1 MAKGRIPESD
11 IEAIRNQ
18 VRIEDVVGEYVSLT
32 PAGVDSLK
40 GLSPF
45 TDEKTPSFHVR
56 PNHGY
61 YHCFSTGEGGD
72 VFSFLMKME
81 HISFVEAVEQL
92 AERIGYR
99 INYQGGGTT
108 TTQQH
113 GTRRRLLQANAA
125 AQEFYQHQLET
136 TEAQPARDMLLGRG
150 FDVATIKEF
159 GCGYAPAGWDT
170 LTRHLQKQGFSFK
183 ELEAAGLAKMGSRGT
198 PIDRFHRR
206 LVWPISAPSGEV
218 IGFGA
223 RKLFADDTL
232 GKYMNTPETM
242 LYKKSKVLF
251 GLDKAKKYIA
261 ESHQCVVV
269 EGYTDVMAMWAAGVK
284 TAVAACGTAFG
295 EEHLAILRRF
305 LMDDNYYR
313 GEIIYTFDGDEAG
326 QKAAMKAFTGD
337 QQFAGQKFVCI
348 APGGMDPC
356 ELRQKEGD
364 AGVRDL
370 IARRVP
376 MFEFALRS
384 LLKDFN
390 LAIPEGRV
398 AALERLVPVVADIR
412 DPALRDEYARQLSGW
427 VGWHNPNEIVN
438 RVRQAARAPR
448 SAGRGQMSASPRGVQ
463 HGYGSAGRAAGGVG
477 GGRAVGGGAALG
489 GAAGNP
495 TGQNQPRVIHP
506 RKPSEASDEGRQRA
520 AVRLAIQYPKTAGA
534 GFDALGSDA
543 FTYPLYRTIR
553 DAIEACGGCANA
565 VSDHNWVPAIQ
576 EHIDDLV
583 VQGVVSELAVED
595 IPIDQEHIVKY
606 AEGLFARLEEAWVG
620 RQVAELK
627 ATLMRKNPST
637 DPDYHEIF
645 KDLVALEEYR
655 TTLKQLAVGTF

>member
-11 IEAIRNQ
+11 IEAIRNL
-18 VRIEDVVGEYVSLT
+18 VRIEDVVGEYVSLK

-81 HISFVEAVEQL
+81 HVTFVEAVEQL
-92 AERIGYR
+92 ADRIGYR
-99 INYQGGGTT
+99 INYQGSGATT
-108 TTQQH
+108 PQQR

-125 AQEFYQHQLET
+125 AHEFYRQQLET
-136 TEAQPARDMLLGRG
+136 PEAQPGRDMLLDRG
-150 FDVATIKEF
+150 FDVAIIKEF

-170 LTRHLQKQGFSFK
+170 VTRHLQKQGFTFD
-183 ELEAAGLAKMGSRGT
+183 ELEAAGISKMGSRGT

-206 LVWPISAPSGEV
+206 LLWPISAPSGEV

-223 RKLFADDTL
+223 RKLFDDDKL

-295 EEHLAILRRF
+295 DDHLAILRRF

-326 QKAAMKAFTGD
+326 QKAAMKAFAGD

-356 ELRQKEGD
+356 ELRQAEGD
-364 AGVRDL
+364 AAVRDL
-370 IARRVP
+370 IARRIP

-390 LAIPEGRV
+390 LSIPEGRV
-398 AALERLVPVVADIR
+398 AALERLVPVVAAIHDA
-412 DPALRDEYARQLSGW
+412 ALRDEYARQLSGW
-427 VGWHNPNEIVN
+427 VGWHDPTEIVN
-438 RVRQAARAPR
+438 RVRQAARTAARMPAGGPTGR
-448 SAGRGQMSASPRGVQ
+448 SLRGGLQRGRGPRASSSFSASIGARGT
-463 HGYGSAGRAAGGVG
+463 AGGQ
-477 GGRAVGGGAALG
+477 AS
-489 GAAGNP
+489 
-495 TGQNQPRVIHP
+495 QNQPRMLRP
-506 RKPSEASDEGRQRA
+506 RKPSEGSEEGRQRG
-520 AVRLAIQYPKTAGA
+520 AVRLAIQYPRTAGA

-553 DAIEACGGCANA
+553 DAIEAVGGCTNA
-565 VSDHNWVPAIQ
+565 VVDHNWVPSIQ

-595 IPIDQEHIVKY
+595 MPVDQEHMASY

-620 RQVAELK
+620 QQVAALK
-627 ATLMRKNPST
+627 ASLQRKNPST
-637 DPDYHEIF
+637 DPDYHDMF

-655 TTLKQLAVGTF
+655 ATLKQLAIGTF